1 MMSVRKLARTL
12 YLVNLLPLV
21 LGMGILIGLWSDLL
35 TYSEEIQD
43 ASILL
48 VLLGS
53 LLSMGG
59 LFSLVRYQRRNYDES
74 LKNLENLNTRLRAQR
89 HDYLNQIQI
98 VHGLLELGEYE
109 DARDYLRPVFRDIMK
124 VNRALKTAQPAVN
137 ALLQAKMEEAERQGI
152 DFYLE
157 VGAQLKG
164 LPVEPWELCKVL
176 ANLTDNAIT
185 AVSAK
190 EDGKWIRVEIE
201 ERRERYVFLI
211 SNNGPEIPPAQRKQI
226 FHMGYTTKK
235 GEGHGMGLSIVSSI
249 VREAGG
255 EIRLE
260 SSPEQ
265 TVFGITIPK
274 KENCIV
280 SSEAKRDR
288 WMRKL
293 YK

>member
-1 MMSVRKLARTL
+1 MSVRKLARTL
-12 YLVNLLPLV
+12 YLVNMLQLV

-48 VLLGS
+48 VLFGS

-59 LFSLVRYQRRNYDES
+59 LFSLVRYQRKNFDES

-109 DARDYLRPVFRDIMK
+109 NAREYLRPVFRDIMK

-137 ALLQAKMEEAERQGI
+137 ALLQAKLEEAERQGI

-157 VGAQLKG
+157 IGSQLKN
-164 LPVEPWELCKVL
+164 LPMEPWELCKVL
-176 ANLTDNAIT
+176 ANLIDNAVT
-185 AVSAK
+185 AVAG
-190 EDGKWIRVEIE
+190 EEGEKWIRLEIGESRE
-201 ERRERYVFLI
+201 EYVCCVR
-211 SNNGPEIPPAQRKQI
+211 NNGPEIPPQQRKQI
-226 FHMGYTTKK
+226 FHMGYTTKN
-235 GEGHGMGLSIVSSI
+235 GEGHGMGLFIVSSI

-255 EIRLE
+255 GISVE
-260 SSPEQ
+260 SRPGE
-265 TVFGITIPK
+265 TVFDIVFPK
-274 KENCIV
+274 KKPPAV
-280 SSEAKRDR
+280 SSEGKRDR
-288 WMRKL
+288 LMRKL